1 MPLPELPLRDCSPE
15 QGVVESDSQSHLLFG
30 VNIDIPSLA
39 IPNTGSNSRNVGSD
53 AFAVTNSLNG
63 PACTL
68 ASDFPLNS
76 SIGLSGGLDESGLLQ
91 HTPRLSQLNPPTRTF
106 TKVYK
111 LGSIGRSIDV
121 TRFSGYHELRS
132 ELASMFG
139 LEGQLEDPY
148 RSGWQLVFVDKEN
161 DVLLLGDDPWEEFV
175 ISVRSIKIL
184 SPPEVLQMTQE
195 GMEWLNSVSIQQ
207 QTCSSSEECVTGQD
221 SRNISSCITSDR
233 SLDY

>member
-1 MPLPELPLRDCSPE
+1 MQRVIQPRMPQPSRNLTGPLSQDGQTPSASCHSSRRVSNNQMASCPPAVQVESPLPGGQSI
-15 QGVVESDSQSHLLFG
+15 VSQTQ
-30 VNIDIPSLA
+30 P
-39 IPNTGSNSRNVGSD
+39 T
-53 AFAVTNSLNG
+53 
-63 PACTL
+63 
-68 ASDFPLNS
+68 
-76 SIGLSGGLDESGLLQ
+76 GLSGGLDENGLLQ
-91 HTPRLSQLNPPTRTF
+91 CTQSLSPLNPPTRTF

-111 LGSIGRSIDV
+111 LGSIGRSVDV

-132 ELASMFG
+132 ELACMFG
-139 LEGQLEDPY
+139 LEGQLEDPC

-175 ISVRSIKIL
+175 NSVRSIRIL

-195 GMEWLNSVSIQQ
+195 GMEWLNSISVQQ
-207 QTCSSSEECVTGQD
+207 QTSSSSEECVTGQD